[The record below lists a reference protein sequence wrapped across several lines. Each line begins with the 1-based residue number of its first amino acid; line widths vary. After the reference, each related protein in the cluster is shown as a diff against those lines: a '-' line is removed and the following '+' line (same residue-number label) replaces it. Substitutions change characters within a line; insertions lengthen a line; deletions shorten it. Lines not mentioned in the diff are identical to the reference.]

1 MPAAPSTWAP
11 TPPDAQRAASRWP
24 SFAALVIAA
33 IALAIAIAGW
43 LRPPTSPP
51 PEAPPTY
58 TEQQVADAKAKAC
71 EAFDLVDRGVV
82 LQTSGGEN
90 LGTNRE
96 DPTLIKAQ
104 AANAR
109 LSLVAGSTYL
119 REHVSPAAPANLA
132 AEINHL
138 ADVLADLGA
147 RYLAGEKDSDPTLAT
162 LLGDGEDGFQQIE
175 QDCK

>member
-11 TPPDAQRAASRWP
+11 TPPTARRAASRWP
-24 SFAALVIAA
+24 SFAALIIAT
-33 IALAIAIAGW
+33 IALAVAIAGW
-43 LRPPTSPP
+43 FRPPASPA
-51 PEAPPTY
+51 PEATPTY
-58 TEQQVADAKAKAC
+58 TDQQIADAKTKAC

-90 LGTNRE
+90 LGTNRD
-96 DPTLIKAQ
+96 DPALIKAQ

-119 REHVSPAAPANLA
+119 RAHVSPATPAGLA
-132 AEINHL
+132 AQMNNL

-147 RYLAGEKDSDPTLAT
+147 RYLAGEKDTDPALSK
-162 LLGDGEDGFQQIE
+162 LLGEGEEGFQQIE
-175 QDCK
+175 GDCK